1 MFKVLTAWFEVFTDA
16 SPVRKLLLALLA
28 VLPIAALVAA
38 YLWLSQPPYRV
49 LFPPLSDQSGGEVI
63 AALEQ
68 MNIGYRL
75 SDVNG
80 AIEVRA
86 DHLYSARFQL
96 AARGLPKPDAQG
108 YERAESGPTFGLSQ
122 FQEQLRYQ
130 HALETELVRSIQTLD
145 AVAAAR
151 VHLALPKVSPFLRDP
166 PPVTAAVLVQF
177 KPQQSLTNE
186 QVAAIQHMVAASVPR
201 LKPADVSVLD
211 PQGQLLGVVT
221 PVTETRGTALEADLT
236 RRVVEVLAAWLGA
249 DKIKVQV
256 TTTLSPEGRLRRVNA
271 AVMLPQDTSP
281 EVISK
286 ATTLA
291 REAVGFDAQRGDSLS
306 VFALPRTPQPPPLQ
320 PLPLPQAAP
329 VAIPKTG
336 VRAPVTRPQP
346 AALLPW
352 IAGAAFASVL
362 LGIGLRLRKRASAAP
377 VTDEDATSDSENFD
391 GLLQASRRQTLDN
404 PRVTADVIRLWMRA

>member
-1 MFKVLTAWFEVFTDA
+1 LFKVLTAWFEVFTDA

-28 VLPIAALVAA
+28 VLPIAALVGA
-38 YLWLSQPPYRV
+38 YLWLNQPPYRV
-49 LFPPLSDQSGGEVI
+49 LFPPLSDKSGGEVI

-75 SDVNG
+75 SDANG

-108 YERAESGPTFGLSQ
+108 FERAESGPTFGLSQ

-186 QVAAIQHMVAASVPR
+186 QVTAIQHMVAASVPR

-211 PQGQLLGVVT
+211 PQGQLLGIVT
-221 PVTETRGTALEADLT
+221 PVTETRGAALEADLT

-256 TTTLSPEGRLRRVNA
+256 TTTLSPEGRLRRVNT
-271 AVMLPQDTSP
+271 AVMLPQDASP

-291 REAVGFDAQRGDSLS
+291 REALGFDTQRGDSLS
-306 VFALPRTPQPPPLQ
+306 VFALPPTLQ
-320 PLPLPQAAP
+320 SPPLPQAAP
-329 VAIPKTG
+329 IAMPKTG
-336 VRAPVTRPQP
+336 ARAPVTRPQP

-377 VTDEDATSDSENFD
+377 VTEEDGTADSENFD